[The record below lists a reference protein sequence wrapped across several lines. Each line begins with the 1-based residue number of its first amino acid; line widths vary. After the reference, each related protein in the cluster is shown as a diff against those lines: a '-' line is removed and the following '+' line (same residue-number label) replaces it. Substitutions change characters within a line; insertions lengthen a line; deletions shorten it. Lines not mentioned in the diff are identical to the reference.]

1 MAIGRFM
8 NLAMMNLCGY
18 YVKQDRM
25 GTFGY
30 PMPWCLAEDEEAC
43 RRVGWEPY
51 HVRAGYGMNESTIT
65 LSSALAWGNNM
76 TPSTVNPQKI
86 AELMAWD
93 ITERCQFALGSGNQ
107 FSHRTVLMTEPVA
120 SILAKGY
127 RSLGDLESNLVEL
140 ARRPARERVFAK
152 YYAAPGSAKDG
163 GEHTIREYGG
173 YIRRTEGAT
182 MTPTAPW
189 RDFPDAEQ
197 LTIPVMKAGMTDFL
211 ITGDAA
217 RNKIQ
222 TLPGAGLGGGSATVK
237 IELPADWDKQMSE
250 RGYEPLEKFRLK

>member
-1 MAIGRFM
+1 
-8 NLAMMNLCGY
+8 
-18 YVKQDRM
+18 
-25 GTFGY
+25 
-30 PMPWCLAEDEEAC
+30 
-43 RRVGWEPY
+43 
-51 HVRAGYGMNESTIT
+51 
-65 LSSALAWGNNM
+65 
-76 TPSTVNPQKI
+76 
-86 AELMAWD
+86 
-93 ITERCQFALGSGNQ
+93 
-107 FSHRTVLMTEPVA
+107 MTEPVA